1 MTSLSRLL
9 HRYSLHLYQYS
20 RVFAIFAFA
29 LLLSGCGGNSFNVR
43 NLAKSD
49 IDMVADIYIREQY
62 LNSREL
68 MIKLYKRNPRELA
81 KSAGQDIDSRLQQLD
96 QNPSG
101 YKFEELNS
109 KQGNDA
115 LKLAFNKDFS
125 GDRVFAL
132 LVGIRSTL
140 HASYN
145 QKTELFILDD
155 LDQQKLYNSARNLE
169 IIAWRLN
176 NFRDDK
182 GALLL
187 LSNGYQDGIA
197 NLSYERLCG
206 KMISLQDMMA
216 KIVSGKNDR
225 AINTVVHSVA
235 STTLLPI
242 GL

>member
-1 MTSLSRLL
+1 MEYRHTM
-9 HRYSLHLYQYS
+9 
-20 RVFAIFAFA
+20 RVV
-29 LLLSGCGGNSFNVR
+29 LLLIVALFVSGCSPENVRSFNLR

-49 IDMVADIYIREQY
+49 IDMVADSHR
-62 LNSREL
+62 REL
-68 MIKLYKRNPRELA
+68 DSLIRQLSIKLYKRNPRELA
-81 KSAGQDIDSRLQQLD
+81 KVSKMTMDLRIQQILAPPPVDGYPELQGR
-96 QNPSG
+96 S
-101 YKFEELNS
+101 
-109 KQGNDA
+109 GNDA
-115 LKLAFNKDFS
+115 MRLAFTHS
-125 GDRVFAL
+125 YEGDRVFAL
-132 LVGIRSTL
+132 MAGVRSMID
-140 HASYN
+140 AAYGGK
-145 QKTELFILDD
+145 QEFFMLDE

-197 NLSYERLCG
+197 NLSYERLFG